1 MFIKIFTNKKSS
13 NNLFNNPDKYNDY
26 RLDNSSE
33 NEILN
38 NLKKKIY
45 EADSMNKLS
54 KSTEDDQNTSQI
66 SKIKL
71 SLQNNN
77 NNNLKRFSRKSIVNF
92 NIKNKLN
99 LIKDQINH
107 SKSIT
112 ANKLEKKFTY
122 KLKGNNLVKK
132 KYSKLSSD
140 DVNSK
145 KSNNIQKT
153 KTMAKM
159 NIKNILTH
167 NSKNK
172 IITFE
177 ENSLSDRILMKK
189 RQKGLMAKFEK
200 KNKENASARK
210 KSSKKIYKTLI
221 IDKKN
226 NIHNIENKIFNQ
238 EGLFD
243 TNIKRTK
250 SKKKTTK
257 SVVDSVH
264 NSKEKK
270 LILPKTLFPNDE
282 LTMKDLNKL
291 VHKKEIELK
300 NIHMTIREDL
310 FGEKTKKQLQLTQSD
325 EQTNLVKNATKFGF
339 FGLIKDKD
347 QFRMLFKRPPVYDSL
362 LSNEEEYN
370 NQYDHGIIYIRPNSL
385 FKKIFDICLIF
396 LFLYDVFIN
405 SWLNAYNNGELNYKY
420 DFEIILNFI
429 IEIFYIID
437 FLTGFFIAYYNN
449 DEVLITKL
457 DLIIINY
464 LETWCFLD
472 FIMCIPFDS
481 ILYFHSKNKIHKYS
495 VSLNN
500 EGNIYYILT
509 FIRKLK
515 FIKLLSMDGNNYF
528 LSYLNEFEF
537 FIFYGNIYLYILIF
551 IMLLHNISCIYII
564 IGKYTFPNWIIQL
577 GLNNDEFVKIY
588 ICSLYYIISTV
599 TTVGYGD
606 ISTYTCNE
614 RLFGI
619 ILLIVGIMGYS
630 LTLTNVSSYI
640 NKMNSK
646 TEEFENKMKI
656 LKDIKENN
664 SLLTLELYEKIRRHI
679 KYQNSEKVDT
689 RLILDD
695 LPLTLRNNLLL
706 TMYDPVIKNF
716 VFFKNLHY
724 TDFIIQILLK
734 FKPIIA
740 GYGDILFKDGEFI
753 EEVIFIKNG
762 RVSLNVPINLYENY
776 NFKTKDET
784 NELGE
789 FKNIQKFNIK
799 KILKKKMSIKYNEN
813 SQNKNDKKNKENK
826 ENKEEKKY
834 LQILVLRENEHYGI
848 IHIFLNKR
856 STLCAKIKSK
866 KAELFYLNKNDCL
879 EISQTYTQIWK
890 KINKKSIVN
899 YFQIENLVQK
909 TLQVYYL
916 SKGIKFSGIFNNE
929 TEKLDEINETSNESE
944 NSSES
949 FFSNNTIE
957 SKSEEEDIESQHS
970 EAEKNSNEN
979 NDKNNFSIKIS
990 RIPRPKKRF
999 KNKNFLSYIEK
1010 PITKKFKK
1018 KSIEKKILEEMDSS
1032 DSSGMGNYQHN
1043 LDNYFRKISNAS
1055 MNVKSNLSEIPTS
1068 LKIIKKNI
1076 FPEEEFNNLNSLQ
1089 NNNTN
1094 NTNNL
1099 TPFSPTDINDEIY
1112 PNEQFIFKEQS
1123 THNLNSQNTESNS
1136 RCLLN
1141 NNIIY
1146 NSNLSKSNV
1155 SKNSN
1160 DSKNNNVCKNNNENL
1175 IINNVC
1181 SFTYQNSYNN
1191 INELTHFK
1199 YISNKIIQFKLEDY
1213 IINSLFGTN
1222 KNNDTNSIKTA
1233 KGKRLISEF
1242 DYNDDNSVKN
1252 IKLYNN
1258 HTHSQEKNFKFNI
1271 LKQSPKKYSDFKG
1284 NRKVDFKKFSKEE
1297 EINEKYY
1304 NNINLIDTNKTFKVN
1319 NFHNKKSRNYKHHP
1333 SFGIEKVGK
1342 HQLLDIVNNNMQQ
1355 NIYMNG
1361 GGIVSGNNF
1370 VEDFLQNE
1378 LKRNKTQNLK
1388 DNNVDK

>member
-132 KYSKLSSD
+132 KYSKLSGD

-310 FGEKTKKQLQLTQSD
+310 FGEKNKKQLQLTQSD
-325 EQTNLVKNATKFGF
+325 EQTNLMKNATKFGF
-339 FGLIKDKD
+339 FGIIKEKD

-405 SWLNAYNNGELNYKY
+405 SWLNAYHNGELNYKY

-481 ILYFHSKNKIHKYS
+481 ILYFYSKNKIHKYS

-577 GLNNDEFVKIY
+577 GLNNDEFIKIY

-740 GYGDILFKDGEFI
+740 GYGDIIFKDGEFI

-789 FKNIQKFNIK
+789 FKNI
-799 KILKKKMSIKYNEN
+799 
-813 SQNKNDKKNKENK
+813 
-826 ENKEEKKY
+826 
-834 LQILVLRENEHYGI
+834 
-848 IHIFLNKR
+848 
-856 STLCAKIKSK
+856 
-866 KAELFYLNKNDCL
+866 
-879 EISQTYTQIWK
+879 
-890 KINKKSIVN
+890 
-899 YFQIENLVQK
+899 
-909 TLQVYYL
+909 
-916 SKGIKFSGIFNNE
+916 
-929 TEKLDEINETSNESE
+929 
-944 NSSES
+944 
-949 FFSNNTIE
+949 
-957 SKSEEEDIESQHS
+957 
-970 EAEKNSNEN
+970 
-979 NDKNNFSIKIS
+979 
-990 RIPRPKKRF
+990 
-999 KNKNFLSYIEK
+999 
-1010 PITKKFKK
+1010 
-1018 KSIEKKILEEMDSS
+1018 
-1032 DSSGMGNYQHN
+1032 
-1043 LDNYFRKISNAS
+1043 
-1055 MNVKSNLSEIPTS
+1055 
-1068 LKIIKKNI
+1068 
-1076 FPEEEFNNLNSLQ
+1076 
-1089 NNNTN
+1089 
-1094 NTNNL
+1094 
-1099 TPFSPTDINDEIY
+1099 
-1112 PNEQFIFKEQS
+1112 
-1123 THNLNSQNTESNS
+1123 
-1136 RCLLN
+1136 
-1141 NNIIY
+1141 
-1146 NSNLSKSNV
+1146 
-1155 SKNSN
+1155 
-1160 DSKNNNVCKNNNENL
+1160 
-1175 IINNVC
+1175 
-1181 SFTYQNSYNN
+1181 
-1191 INELTHFK
+1191 
-1199 YISNKIIQFKLEDY
+1199 
-1213 IINSLFGTN
+1213 
-1222 KNNDTNSIKTA
+1222 
-1233 KGKRLISEF
+1233 
-1242 DYNDDNSVKN
+1242 
-1252 IKLYNN
+1252 
-1258 HTHSQEKNFKFNI
+1258 
-1271 LKQSPKKYSDFKG
+1271 
-1284 NRKVDFKKFSKEE
+1284 
-1297 EINEKYY
+1297 
-1304 NNINLIDTNKTFKVN
+1304 
-1319 NFHNKKSRNYKHHP
+1319 
-1333 SFGIEKVGK
+1333 
-1342 HQLLDIVNNNMQQ
+1342 
-1355 NIYMNG
+1355 
-1361 GGIVSGNNF
+1361 
-1370 VEDFLQNE
+1370 
-1378 LKRNKTQNLK
+1378 
-1388 DNNVDK
+1388 